1 MNTNSSGEITSRALN
16 MYVYDNHYIQG
27 YFIYT
32 YSSISPDG
40 TINDQE
46 ALIDG
51 CIPVEDGERNSTTS
65 ISLDITNYYSD
76 ILKKGGKLY
85 VEFVDYAKN
94 RSSYTI
100 DLNGLAKD
108 VTDIQIQDG
117 HESYTLRINRQ
128 VNLTTF
134 LDIYPQNTYV
144 KDLIWTS
151 SNEDVAIVKDGLVT
165 GVSAG
170 TAIITVANGTGEDA
184 ISCEFTITVTSSNP
198 SSEIALSS
206 LRLSTNA
213 VTLERG
219 RELRA
224 QRRIAALQRLQSRR
238 YRVELEHDEQLFQ
251 L

>member
-1 MNTNSSGEITSRALN
+1 

-198 SSEIALSS
+198 SIGNRPFFAAAQYQ
-206 LRLSTNA
+206 RGDTG
-213 VTLERG
+213 TG

-224 QRRIAALQRLQSRR
+224 QRRIAALQRPPIPDDIVLNWSTTS
-238 YRVELEHDEQLFQ
+238 QLFQ